1 MVLKRTANISM
12 LRLSYNNN
20 NNEYNTK
27 IVGSIDE

>member
-20 NNEYNTK
+20 NEYNTK